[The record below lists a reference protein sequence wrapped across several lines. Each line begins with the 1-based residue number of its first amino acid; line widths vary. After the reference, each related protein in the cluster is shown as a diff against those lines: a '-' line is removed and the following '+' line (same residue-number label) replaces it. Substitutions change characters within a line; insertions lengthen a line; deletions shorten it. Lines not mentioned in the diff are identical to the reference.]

1 MHFIDKI
8 FPANFGCLVF
18 LQSHAKL
25 FNNAKSNIENIG
37 SPKSTSSTKGPT
49 LFEIPNDLLIHQ
61 IFAQLNVQDIC
72 RLKRVCRRLNTI
84 CADNSQF
91 LPRQNVPLVMVR
103 CGQWRDVLKGRRIN
117 HSSDILTTIEFT
129 MIPFRGGN
137 SVVFNRKQS
146 HLQIAYG
153 QLIEHFEIDVVL
165 IDVQLLNGD
174 TIERLQLERMAAKHL
189 LIDFSLCSCW
199 LIRHHFRKI
208 IEQLG
213 INEFARSIHIVF
225 DRRKEFVREMV
236 EDVMDKRISI
246 AFLQ

>member
-1 MHFIDKI
+1 MG
-8 FPANFGCLVF
+8 FGVGVF
-18 LQSHAKL
+18 R
-25 FNNAKSNIENIG
+25 
-37 SPKSTSSTKGPT
+37 GPT

-117 HSSDILTTIEFT
+117 HSSDTLTTIEFT

-137 SVVFNRKQS
+137 SVVS
-146 HLQIAYG
+146 HLHIAYR

-165 IDVQLLNGD
+165 IDVQLLSGD

-208 IEQLG
+208 LEQLG